1 MTKKQF
7 EDLITVNRNDR
18 YEVIYFISNTLNF
31 ILNGSSWYCYG
42 EKIKIEKDGVVS
54 TPRLHSGHCQ
64 SCRNLNC
71 FLIWNETSTF
81 NMTVLNKYYDQL
93 FKELVKLFEEH
104 SEAVYCFH
112 GGEYVY
118 GGHDWLSG
126 KYWRVTVSQSIRYAD
141 GIILAQ

>member
-1 MTKKQF
+1 MALRGIAMAKKLRLKKMELF
-7 EDLITVNRNDR
+7 RPLVC
-18 YEVIYFISNTLNF
+18 
-31 ILNGSSWYCYG
+31 ILAIANPVEY
-42 EKIKIEKDGVVS
+42 
-54 TPRLHSGHCQ
+54 
-64 SCRNLNC
+64 LNC

-81 NMTVLNKYYDQL
+81 NKTVLNKYYDQL

-126 KYWRVTVSQSIRYAD
+126 KYWRVTLSQSIRYAD

>member
-1 MTKKQF
+1 MEQHQDHAAASSSKYRKMTKKQF

-64 SCRNLNC
+64 SCR
-71 FLIWNETSTF
+71 IPE
-81 NMTVLNKYYDQL
+81 L
-93 FKELVKLFEEH
+93 FPDLERDIDV
-104 SEAVYCFH
+104 
-112 GGEYVY
+112 
-118 GGHDWLSG
+118 
-126 KYWRVTVSQSIRYAD
+126 
-141 GIILAQ
+141 